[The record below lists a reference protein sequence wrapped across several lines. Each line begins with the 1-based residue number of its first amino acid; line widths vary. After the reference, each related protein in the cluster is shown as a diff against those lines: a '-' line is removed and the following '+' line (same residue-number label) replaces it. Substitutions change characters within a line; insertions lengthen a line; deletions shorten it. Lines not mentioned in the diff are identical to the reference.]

1 MILLRW
7 LIRWENV
14 RARTAM
20 CLRKERLLR
29 WYKALPVSGAAW
41 MWDFQGFSMLLWKD
55 TFAGS
60 LFCWWR
66 WLCDPQQGGV
76 TRGAALFHLQP
87 IASKCAGFHAHDV
100 DHYWKS
106 DFLSVDSLSHNL
118 PSELHTQHTLAA
130 MSPGMLV
137 TQVRKSGYIVYGTLL
152 YPTRWLDCSVCFL
165 TCPNTCSSPPPCC
178 RPRCPAKC
186 ARNVGDSCAPST
198 TLRKLNFLSFNNG
211 YGVTIITQ
219 WI

>member
-29 WYKALPVSGAAW
+29 WCKSITYFRRCLEVR
-41 MWDFQGFSMLLWKD
+41 FSAQFMELGMIFKVFKCFFEKIH
-55 TFAGS
+55 FAGS

-118 PSELHTQHTLAA
+118 PSKLHTQHTLAA

-137 TQVRKSGYIVYGTLL
+137 TQVSKIGFIVYNNLL
-152 YPTRWLDCSVCFL
+152 YPTRWLDGSVCFL
-165 TCPNTCSSPPPCC
+165 TFPQNLQFAS
-178 RPRCPAKC
+178 ALL
-186 ARNVGDSCAPST
+186 PS
-198 TLRKLNFLSFNNG
+198 KLPGKVRSQRGRLLCTEHNPE
-211 YGVTIITQ
+211 GVKFPVLQ
-219 WI
+219 